1 MKDITTAL
9 MQQFRREHK
18 AARRYM
24 ALLLAL
30 ALLTSL
36 FVNWQ
41 LHSVGI
47 AQTADYQCGEIE
59 HQHTAE
65 CYEKVLVCGY
75 EEGEPEDWN
84 ATKPDDSAFL
94 DADYG
99 VEQSEADIAAYSA
112 EPEPEYIFV
121 PHQHTDDCYQEVK
134 TLTCYEEEHVHTDDC
149 FDPEDGSL
157 ICDLFEHTH
166 DDSCYTT
173 EYELVCGLEE
183 GELVEEPNPDY
194 VPMDEE
200 AFAVFDDAVAL
211 QPVVDDS
218 SLDTPVH
225 HHTDACYEEVLVCGT
240 SA

>member
-75 EEGEPEDWN
+75 EEGEPEDWS
-84 ATKPDDSAFL
+84 ATKPDDSAFP
-94 DADYG
+94 DADYRCG
-99 VEQSEADIAAYSA
+99 A
-112 EPEPEYIFV
+112 E
-121 PHQHTDDCYQEVK
+121 
-134 TLTCYEEEHVHTDDC
+134 
-149 FDPEDGSL
+149 
-157 ICDLFEHTH
+157 
-166 DDSCYTT
+166 
-173 EYELVCGLEE
+173 
-183 GELVEEPNPDY
+183 
-194 VPMDEE
+194 
-200 AFAVFDDAVAL
+200 
-211 QPVVDDS
+211 
-218 SLDTPVH
+218 
-225 HHTDACYEEVLVCGT
+225 
-240 SA
+240 

>member
-75 EEGEPEDWN
+75 EEGEPEDWT
-84 ATKPDDSAFL
+84 AHSLMQITVWSRARLTLPPIRQSRSRSTFL
-94 DADYG
+94 CPT
-99 VEQSEADIAAYSA
+99 S
-112 EPEPEYIFV
+112 
-121 PHQHTDDCYQEVK
+121 T
-134 TLTCYEEEHVHTDDC
+134 
-149 FDPEDGSL
+149 
-157 ICDLFEHTH
+157 
-166 DDSCYTT
+166 
-173 EYELVCGLEE
+173 
-183 GELVEEPNPDY
+183 
-194 VPMDEE
+194 PMT
-200 AFAVFDDAVAL
+200 AIRK
-211 QPVVDDS
+211 
-218 SLDTPVH
+218 
-225 HHTDACYEEVLVCGT
+225 
-240 SA
+240 

>member
-84 ATKPDDSAFL
+84 RTTAHSLMRIMVWSRARPTLPPIRQSRSRSTFL
-94 DADYG
+94 CPT
-99 VEQSEADIAAYSA
+99 ST
-112 EPEPEYIFV
+112 P
-121 PHQHTDDCYQEVK
+121 
-134 TLTCYEEEHVHTDDC
+134 
-149 FDPEDGSL
+149 
-157 ICDLFEHTH
+157 
-166 DDSCYTT
+166 TT
-173 EYELVCGLEE
+173 
-183 GELVEEPNPDY
+183 
-194 VPMDEE
+194 
-200 AFAVFDDAVAL
+200 AIRK
-211 QPVVDDS
+211 
-218 SLDTPVH
+218 
-225 HHTDACYEEVLVCGT
+225 
-240 SA
+240 

>member
-1 MKDITTAL
+1 MWYT
-9 MQQFRREHK
+9 REHK

-84 ATKPDDSAFL
+84 ATSGSAISCRKTRPL
-94 DADYG
+94 LLHSNTIGCSSMVYQMHGA
-99 VEQSEADIAAYSA
+99 EA
-112 EPEPEYIFV
+112 
-121 PHQHTDDCYQEVK
+121 
-134 TLTCYEEEHVHTDDC
+134 
-149 FDPEDGSL
+149 
-157 ICDLFEHTH
+157 
-166 DDSCYTT
+166 
-173 EYELVCGLEE
+173 
-183 GELVEEPNPDY
+183 
-194 VPMDEE
+194 
-200 AFAVFDDAVAL
+200 
-211 QPVVDDS
+211 
-218 SLDTPVH
+218 
-225 HHTDACYEEVLVCGT
+225 GT
-240 SA
+240 SGT

>member
-84 ATKPDDSAFL
+84 ATKPDDSAPAHRRL
-94 DADYG
+94 LSGSENADLLRG
-99 VEQSEADIAAYSA
+99 R
-112 EPEPEYIFV
+112 
-121 PHQHTDDCYQEVK
+121 
-134 TLTCYEEEHVHTDDC
+134 
-149 FDPEDGSL
+149 
-157 ICDLFEHTH
+157 
-166 DDSCYTT
+166 
-173 EYELVCGLEE
+173 
-183 GELVEEPNPDY
+183 
-194 VPMDEE
+194 
-200 AFAVFDDAVAL
+200 
-211 QPVVDDS
+211 
-218 SLDTPVH
+218 
-225 HHTDACYEEVLVCGT
+225 ACAHRRLL
-240 SA
+240 

>member
-75 EEGEPEDWN
+75 EEGGPEDWN
-84 ATKPDDSAFL
+84 ATKPDDSAFP
-94 DADYG
+94 DADY
-99 VEQSEADIAAYSA
+99 VWSRARPTLPPIRQSRSRSTFLC
-112 EPEPEYIFV
+112 P
-121 PHQHTDDCYQEVK
+121 TS
-134 TLTCYEEEHVHTDDC
+134 T
-149 FDPEDGSL
+149 
-157 ICDLFEHTH
+157 
-166 DDSCYTT
+166 
-173 EYELVCGLEE
+173 
-183 GELVEEPNPDY
+183 
-194 VPMDEE
+194 PMT
-200 AFAVFDDAVAL
+200 AIRK
-211 QPVVDDS
+211 
-218 SLDTPVH
+218 
-225 HHTDACYEEVLVCGT
+225 
-240 SA
+240 

>member
-1 MKDITTAL
+1 MKDITKAL

-84 ATKPDDSAFL
+84 ATKPDDSAFP

-99 VEQSEADIAAYSA
+99 VEQS
-112 EPEPEYIFV
+112 P
-121 PHQHTDDCYQEVK
+121 
-134 TLTCYEEEHVHTDDC
+134 TLLPIRQSRSRSTFLCPTST
-149 FDPEDGSL
+149 P
-157 ICDLFEHTH
+157 
-166 DDSCYTT
+166 TT
-173 EYELVCGLEE
+173 
-183 GELVEEPNPDY
+183 
-194 VPMDEE
+194 
-200 AFAVFDDAVAL
+200 AIRK
-211 QPVVDDS
+211 
-218 SLDTPVH
+218 
-225 HHTDACYEEVLVCGT
+225 
-240 SA
+240 

>member
-65 CYEKVLVCGY
+65 CYEKVLRTGTPQSRTTAHSLMQITVWSRVR
-75 EEGEPEDWN
+75 P
-84 ATKPDDSAFL
+84 TLPPIRQSRSRSTFL
-94 DADYG
+94 CPT
-99 VEQSEADIAAYSA
+99 ST
-112 EPEPEYIFV
+112 P
-121 PHQHTDDCYQEVK
+121 
-134 TLTCYEEEHVHTDDC
+134 
-149 FDPEDGSL
+149 
-157 ICDLFEHTH
+157 
-166 DDSCYTT
+166 TT
-173 EYELVCGLEE
+173 
-183 GELVEEPNPDY
+183 
-194 VPMDEE
+194 
-200 AFAVFDDAVAL
+200 AIRK
-211 QPVVDDS
+211 
-218 SLDTPVH
+218 
-225 HHTDACYEEVLVCGT
+225 
-240 SA
+240 

>member
-47 AQTADYQCGEIE
+47 AQTADYQCGENE

-84 ATKPDDSAFL
+84 ATKPDDSAFP

-99 VEQSEADIAAYSA
+99 VEQR
-112 EPEPEYIFV
+112 P
-121 PHQHTDDCYQEVK
+121 
-134 TLTCYEEEHVHTDDC
+134 TLPPIRQSRSRST
-149 FDPEDGSL
+149 F
-157 ICDLFEHTH
+157 
-166 DDSCYTT
+166 SCPTST
-173 EYELVCGLEE
+173 
-183 GELVEEPNPDY
+183 
-194 VPMDEE
+194 PMT
-200 AFAVFDDAVAL
+200 AIRK
-211 QPVVDDS
+211 
-218 SLDTPVH
+218 
-225 HHTDACYEEVLVCGT
+225 
-240 SA
+240 